1 MLDKLFCLYSSSALH
16 RGVSG
21 VLRSN
26 LPPVVRDTLHPVPS
40 IQKAGPKILNG
51 NRSNIRTNY
60 MEIVPVWVEVQ
71 GVG

>member
-26 LPPVVRDTLHPVPS
+26 LLPVVRDILHPVPS
-40 IQKAGPKILNG
+40 IQKAGAKILNG
-51 NRSNIRTNY
+51 KRSSIRTNY
-60 MEIVPVWVEVQ
+60 MEIVSIWVKVPRM
-71 GVG
+71 G

>member
-40 IQKAGPKILNG
+40 IQKAGAKNTKWQKEQHLHQLHG
-51 NRSNIRTNY
+51 NVLRL
-60 MEIVPVWVEVQ
+60 
-71 GVG
+71 G

>member
-26 LPPVVRDTLHPVPS
+26 LPPVVRDTLHPVPFA
-40 IQKAGPKILNG
+40 QKGGPYQNTKWQPEQHQHQLHG
-51 NRSNIRTNY
+51 NS
-60 MEIVPVWVEVQ
+60 PHL
-71 GVG
+71 G